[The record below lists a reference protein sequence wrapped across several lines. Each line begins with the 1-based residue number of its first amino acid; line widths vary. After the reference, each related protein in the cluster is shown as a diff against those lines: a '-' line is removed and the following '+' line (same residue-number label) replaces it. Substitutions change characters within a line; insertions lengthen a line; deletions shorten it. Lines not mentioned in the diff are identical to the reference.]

1 MAVRS
6 LRLRRLLK
14 RLVIILFCC
23 SIFYFAFVS
32 LTKKRVILTS
42 ESGGNFTDEVQK
54 PTGPRIEKRE
64 SQLSVS
70 IWQDL
75 CGGEVKVLRNSPLYP
90 SYPSEKKIIR
100 EFSEFQIEDNKVEYG
115 QRITGFLNPVMNGS
129 HRFAIASDDSSELWL
144 SPSENPEEKQLIAS
158 VFVEGA
164 TGWTRKNEIDK
175 YPNQI
180 SRDIKLRT
188 GSRYYIEVIHK
199 QGEGDGFVQV
209 FWSNPGV
216 TDFKLICSE
225 CLSPFSADDFVVSP
239 KQDAMNQLLANRH
252 AISWKKYSRFF
263 TLPLISNVGYLP
275 QCKYQSSFI
284 PKDKLDKYNGRFLVY
299 LSNVFPQDD
308 TFMENKGNVWSWSN
322 RVSDKEIVLSVV
334 DKMIAAISK
343 KTTK

>member
-175 YPNQI
+175 YPSQI
-180 SRDIKLRT
+180 SRDIELRN
-188 GSRYYIEVIHK
+188 GDRYYIEVLHK
-199 QGEGDGFVQV
+199 QGTGDGFVQV
-209 FWSNPGV
+209 FWSKPGI
-216 TDFKLICSE
+216 TEFKLISSE
-225 CLSPFSADDFVVSP
+225 YLSSSSVSP
-239 KQDAMNQLLANRH
+239 KLDAMSQVLAKRL
-252 AISWKKYSRFF
+252 AISPQTTRKNLSTFY
-263 TLPLISNVGYLP
+263 TLPSLSEGNYLP
-275 QCKYQSSFI
+275 VCTYKSSFI
-284 PKDKLDKYNGRFLVY
+284 TRDKIDRKHGVYLVY

-308 TFMENKGNVWSWSN
+308 TFMGSKGNVWSWSN
-322 RVSDKEIVLSVV
+322 RVSDKEIVQSVV